1 MREWKSVV
9 GGGDQI
15 NMKVSRRSWN
25 LGPIADS
32 ALFASS
38 CSRGWSG
45 SFLARRTSK
54 RRDGLHQNILR
65 AVAMQGPGMSSAT
78 RSADGP
84 QRSKAWCLGAL
95 VHYFACG
102 AGSPASR
109 GFPVGVGHPRPWL
122 SVVEPT
128 GASFAAI
135 QRRMTGVNG
144 GESPGSNQQQ
154 VSTPS
159 CPASFARVTPPLE
172 H

>member
-25 LGPIADS
+25 LGPIAGS

-95 VHYFACG
+95 VHCFACG
-102 AGSPASR
+102 TGS
-109 GFPVGVGHPRPWL
+109 
-122 SVVEPT
+122 PT